1 MFKVTK
7 CAQKHGYIKTCIEL
21 SQTKKNNQTLAL
33 NREVGHKK
41 VEYQMDWPPP
51 SISVHH
57 RQQRILKQP
66 NLSQYHLIILES

>member
-1 MFKVTK
+1 MVISKPVLICLT
-7 CAQKHGYIKTCIEL
+7 QIN
-21 SQTKKNNQTLAL
+21 NNQTLVL

-57 RQQRILKQP
+57 RQQRILKTAKS
-66 NLSQYHLIILES
+66 LSIPYHHIGELAFII